1 MSKDKHRLFQDRG
14 AEWTPR
20 DEFAM
25 AAMIGFLSMRTD
37 GETDERTYGFIAHA
51 AYQQADAM
59 MAERDSRE
67 DEAEA

>member
-25 AAMIGFLSMRTD
+25 AAMIGFLSMRT
-37 GETDERTYGFIAHA
+37 EESDERTYGFIAHA

-59 MAERDSRE
+59 MAERASRE
-67 DEAEA
+67 DEAEQ